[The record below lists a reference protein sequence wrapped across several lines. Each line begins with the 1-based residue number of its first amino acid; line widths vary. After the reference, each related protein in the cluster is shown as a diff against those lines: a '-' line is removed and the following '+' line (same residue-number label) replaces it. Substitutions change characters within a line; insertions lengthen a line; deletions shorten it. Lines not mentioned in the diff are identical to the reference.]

1 MDEHYALHD
10 RIADL
15 EKDVAYLRGLIAVLI
30 WEVFPREG
38 IERLL
43 KEKDVTMLD
52 DLLDAEKENG

>member
-15 EKDVAYLRGLIAVLI
+15 EKDVAYLRGLTAVLI
-30 WEVFPREG
+30 WHMFPREK

-43 KEKDVTMLD
+43 KPKDVVMLD
-52 DLLDAEKENG
+52 ELLDAEKGDG